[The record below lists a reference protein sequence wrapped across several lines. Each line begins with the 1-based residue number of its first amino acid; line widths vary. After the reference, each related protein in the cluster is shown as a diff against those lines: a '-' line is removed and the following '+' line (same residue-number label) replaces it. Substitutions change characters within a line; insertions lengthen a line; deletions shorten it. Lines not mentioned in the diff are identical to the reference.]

1 MRKKGKGSM
10 FTTAISAI
18 AIADIIVIVV
28 LALGFLIGLIGG
40 SKKAFK
46 GIFATLGI
54 IMLSLLIVSVSV
66 NPIVGLAGGSL
77 TSTFKEKAA
86 GWGTAFTTEIYIA
99 KADDGAPLKDGDH
112 YVYYINVVGEDGA
125 KEQVMLEDAM
135 GKGLVDKAKAKFAVM
150 LAKRFIKPA
159 VKDDPATPD
168 KDETFEGTEGQSLA
182 DYAAEA
188 LTALIFDVI
197 LFVVYC
203 IVLGLIF
210 FLCRKLL
217 KHLRESESAGL
228 RVLDRVI
235 GMIVAT
241 ALAMLTLLLVF
252 AIIRAAAPAGSKVD
266 VFFTSSGFA
275 GLLYSNNPMYGFLMK
290 IFG

>member
-40 SKKAFK
+40 SKKALK

-86 GWGTAFTTEIYIA
+86 GWGEVFTTEIYIA
-99 KADDGAPLKDGDH
+99 KSDDGAPLKDGDN
-112 YVYYINVVGEDGA
+112 YVYYINVVGEDGTS
-125 KEQVMLEDAM
+125 QQMMLEDAT
-135 GKGLVDKAKAKFAVM
+135 GKGLVDKAKAKLAVM

-159 VKDDPATPD
+159 VKDDPATPE
-168 KDETFEGTEGQSLA
+168 DETFAGTEGQSLG

-203 IVLGLIF
+203 ILLGLIF

-217 KHLRESESAGL
+217 KRLRESESAGL

-275 GLLYSNNPMYGFLMK
+275 GWLYSKNPMYGFLMK